1 MKRTMDFHQMA
12 PIHTC
17 VDLGRRNVRVAQ
29 QLLDIAKIRA
39 ALKKVRRE

>member
-12 PIHTC
+12 PIHTR
-17 VDLGRRNVRVAQ
+17 VDLGRRYVRVTQ

-39 ALKKVRRE
+39 PLKKVRRE